1 MFLGRTPDAPAP
13 LPFAASPAPARPVAP
28 TGSRKA
34 PYARAVGAVVAAAS
48 AVVLLA
54 GPTAPRA
61 DAAPPDSYRVSGIDT
76 SHHNH
81 RGDEAIDWSR
91 VRAAGHAFMF
101 AKATEGATDQD
112 RWFARDMRGAK
123 EAGLIR
129 GAYHL
134 YGRTPG
140 AEQARN
146 LVKTMKSAGYTG
158 RAAGELPPAIDLEL
172 RDGTACP
179 ENFSTGQLRDF
190 LRVVDSELGV
200 QPIVYTTPSFVSTC
214 MGKDG
219 SLFRDHLLW
228 QPRYRSGG
236 AEPKTVPGAGSEWKF
251 WQHSEEGAVPGTPDT
266 SRTDLD
272 VFRGTLDE
280 LRRLAHL
287 PR

>member
-1 MFLGRTPDAPAP
+1 MFLRRTPDASAP
-13 LPFAASPAPARPVAP
+13 LPFAASLAPVPPVAPAR
-28 TGSRKA
+28 SRKA
-34 PYARAVGAVVAAAS
+34 LCGRALGAVVAAAS
-48 AVVLLA
+48 AAALLA
-54 GPTAPRA
+54 GPAAPRA
-61 DAAPPDSYRVSGIDT
+61 DAAPSGSYRVSGIDT

-81 RGDEAIDWSR
+81 PGDQAIDWAR

-101 AKATEGATDQD
+101 AKATEGATEQD
-112 RWFARDMRGAK
+112 RWFARDMQGAK

-146 LVKTMKSAGYTG
+146 LVKAMKSAGYTG

-179 ENFSTGQLRDF
+179 ANFSAGQLRDF
-190 LRVVDSELGV
+190 LRVVDDELGV
-200 QPIVYTTPSFVSTC
+200 RPIVYTTPSFVNTC
-214 MGKDG
+214 MRKDG
-219 SLFRDHLLW
+219 SPFRGHLLW
-228 QPRYRSGG
+228 QPRYRSGQ
-236 AEPKTVPGAGSEWKF
+236 AEPKSVPGAGAEWTF
-251 WQHSEEGAVPGTPDT
+251 WQHSEEGVVTGTPKT

-272 VFRGTLDE
+272 VFRGTRAE

-287 PR
+287 PS